1 MGRVFTNTGIDNQM
15 NLVYPEI
22 NAFVTLPP
30 LVVTLN
36 ENSKSTVQK
45 RGVASRWFKK
55 MKTSIRH
62 SLGVRDF

>member
-1 MGRVFTNTGIDNQM
+1 MPAFQEASDRSPLMGRVFTNTGIDNQM

-45 RGVASRWFKK
+45 RKAWPPDGSKR
-55 MKTSIRH
+55 
-62 SLGVRDF
+62 